1 MKNKLAILALA
12 GSAAFATTSQAQGLL
27 GIGAVDEDFES
38 GLPFTTTLSTNFGYD
53 SNATAR
59 SDNEEDATYVRSGL
73 GVNWA
78 GGDQRTNLSVGA
90 SVSALYYFDGL
101 ESVDD
106 EVFYN
111 ARVTLGG
118 RHAVN
123 RRLTV
128 GNSFYAT
135 YEIEPDHAIGASS
148 SRRTDQYL
156 YGYNS
161 AFLSYAWSRRVST
174 IGRYTVSG
182 VKYDDS
188 AVGAFEDRLTHT
200 ISLEGR
206 YLLNRLTT
214 LVGEYRFSLTNY
226 DSNFRDYT
234 SHYILAGVDHMFSRN
249 LRGTVRAGAQIR
261 DSDFSGSNSQPYAE
275 VALRYQAAKHT
286 HLHWI
291 NRLGN
296 EDSELRDHARRLTFR
311 SSLSASQS
319 FSERL
324 RGNAGLTYVHN
335 NFEQGGSI
343 SDVEEDLVALSLG
356 MSYRLMSNID
366 LNAGYYFTTISSDNA
381 FREYDRH
388 RVSLGASITWD

>member
-1 MKNKLAILALA
+1 MKNKLAILAFV

-38 GLPFTTTLSTNFGYD
+38 GLPFRTTLSTSFGYD

-59 SDNEEDATYVRSGL
+59 SENEEDATYVRSGL
-73 GVNWA
+73 GVTWST
-78 GGDQRTNLSVGA
+78 GDQRTNVVVGA

-101 ESVDD
+101 EDVDD
-106 EVFYN
+106 DVLYN
-111 ARVTLGG
+111 ARVTLNG

-123 RRLTV
+123 RRLTI
-128 GNSFYAT
+128 GNNFYAS
-135 YEIEPDHAIGASS
+135 YEVEPDHAIGASA
-148 SRRTDQYL
+148 SRRTDHYF

-161 AFLSYAWSRRVST
+161 AWLSYAWSRRVST
-174 IGRYTVSG
+174 IARYTASG
-182 VKYDDS
+182 VFYDESD
-188 AVGAFEDRLTHT
+188 VGNVEDRLTHT

-226 DSNFRDYT
+226 DSNVRDYN
-234 SHYILAGVDHMFSRN
+234 SHYILAGGDHMFSRN
-249 LRGTVRAGAQIR
+249 LRGTLRAGVQIR
-261 DSDFSGSNSQPYAE
+261 DSDFSGTNTQPYAE

-291 NRLGN
+291 NRIGN
-296 EDSELRDHARRLTFR
+296 EDSELRDHARRLTYR
-311 SSLSASQS
+311 SSLSASQA

-324 RGNAGLTYVHN
+324 RGNAGVTYVHN
-335 NFEQGGSI
+335 NFEQGGDI
-343 SDVEEDLVALSLG
+343 SDVDEDLIALSLG
-356 MSYRLMSNID
+356 VSYRLMSNID
-366 LNAGYYFTTISSDNA
+366 LNAGYHYTTISSDNS

-388 RVSLGASITWD
+388 RVSLGASITFD